1 MTNDF
6 NSHLSNFFC
15 QLSYSILPLDR
26 FWFELT
32 SRWVWRDWFRLRS
45 KHDLYVIVWSIS
57 VCICSNSHVPW
68 FLMKPYYHLPAPSSS
83 AHANQMEDNSRH
95 ASSEL
100 NQPDDNG
107 NTPSVTLDL
116 NQPIM
121 VDDNYNGEYISI
133 STTYYFALL
142 ASWFC
147 THLVLPPYWTCCC

>member
-1 MTNDF
+1 
-6 NSHLSNFFC
+6 
-15 QLSYSILPLDR
+15 
-26 FWFELT
+26 
-32 SRWVWRDWFRLRS
+32 
-45 KHDLYVIVWSIS
+45 
-57 VCICSNSHVPW
+57 
-68 FLMKPYYHLPAPSSS
+68 MKPYYHLPAPSSS

-121 VDDNYNGEYISI
+121 LDDNYNGEYISI

-142 ASWFC
+142 AS
-147 THLVLPPYWTCCC
+147 

>member
-1 MTNDF
+1 
-6 NSHLSNFFC
+6 
-15 QLSYSILPLDR
+15 
-26 FWFELT
+26 
-32 SRWVWRDWFRLRS
+32 
-45 KHDLYVIVWSIS
+45 
-57 VCICSNSHVPW
+57 
-68 FLMKPYYHLPAPSSS
+68 
-83 AHANQMEDNSRH
+83 MEDNSRH

-142 ASWFC
+142 AS
-147 THLVLPPYWTCCC
+147 